1 MTAARRAAWS
11 GMPCALARFSRCLQT
26 LAGKRTE
33 RGTVGPVSVPFF
45 GLPRPAWMEIPSFA
59 IRSAYGLRRT
69 FALSKSTS
77 GISWSETRVG
87 SRGFLPVAFF
97 IAFPLMGCSA
107 SRADDAERVL
117 GLLDEDNE
125 QNTSLLGLTDQD
137 CALRGKCV
145 LQHRSERVR
154 EDGSGLY
161 ERDSVLLQVRRGL
174 LRVPREPHENKCNTL
189 LCSRKRTSG
198 AAIWSARGQR
208 LSSRHRVRVSSN
220 GRKQWEFLDP
230 SPGTLVRLANLRPS
244 GRCPSPKGVGPT
256 SQVPVG
262 PTVFGCGGRI

>member
-11 GMPCALARFSRCLQT
+11 GTPFALARFSRCLQT

-33 RGTVGPVSVPFF
+33 RGTVGPVSVPFL
-45 GLPRPAWMEIPSFA
+45 GLPRPTWMEIPSFA

-69 FALSKSTS
+69 LALSKSTS
-77 GISWSETRVG
+77 GISRSDARVG
-87 SRGFLPVAFF
+87 SRDFLLDAFF

-107 SRADDAERVL
+107 PRADNADHVL

-137 CALRGKCV
+137 CALRGQWV
-145 LQHRSERVR
+145 LQHCRERIR
-154 EDGSGLY
+154 EDRSGLY

-189 LCSRKRTSG
+189 VCPRKRASG
-198 AAIWSARGQR
+198 ARDLVSPWSTTRQG
-208 LSSRHRVRVSSN
+208 
-220 GRKQWEFLDP
+220 
-230 SPGTLVRLANLRPS
+230 
-244 GRCPSPKGVGPT
+244 GRCTTPEISRADPR
-256 SQVPVG
+256 VPRGYAGSVPLLSRSEKQRPHKLSACRAYG
-262 PTVFGCGGRI
+262 FGC